1 MPILGGLGSL
11 PGSIIGSAI
20 LIIVPEISRT
30 FYDYRLMF
38 VGILMVVLMIWA
50 PNGLLGKNGIGE
62 KVIGLRRLLTGQ
74 ESKTVNETTE
84 VK

>member
-1 MPILGGLGSL
+1 
-11 PGSIIGSAI
+11 
-20 LIIVPEISRT
+20 
-30 FYDYRLMF
+30 MF